1 MIYVQKTGTLTAKDI
16 EMSNSLTGSSCG
28 MSYIT
33 NSGTATI
40 ENLIIDHND
49 TPNNLSHTVAGI
61 INDGQ
66 GQMTLKNA
74 DIDLGRKTNYGIYM
88 LGGKLALSDSAI
100 NTTGTTNYGAYI
112 KDGELTLQNSTIS
125 ATGTTSYGAY
135 ISNGDLVMG
144 EPEPVDSPNYGT
156 ENANVSTTSP
166 SIKAIGT
173 TSGIG
178 VYKDLGKF
186 KFYDGIITASTSA
199 IPRDNITTDV
209 EHLYEPTFHT
219 DAYGN
224 DVCILTWMRD
234 LPSQPGN

>member
-1 MIYVQKTGTLTAKDI
+1 MVRLAQDIRANLLLEEEHRHFVWTDMAAYGRGGSFDTNLGFRKTLT
-16 EMSNSLTGSSCG
+16 L
-28 MSYIT
+28 
-33 NSGTATI
+33 
-40 ENLIIDHND
+40 
-49 TPNNLSHTVAGI
+49 
-61 INDGQ
+61 
-66 GQMTLKNA
+66 
-74 DIDLGRKTNYGIYM
+74 
-88 LGGKLALSDSAI
+88 
-100 NTTGTTNYGAYI
+100 
-112 KDGELTLQNSTIS
+112 
-125 ATGTTSYGAY
+125 
-135 ISNGDLVMG
+135 
-144 EPEPVDSPNYGT
+144 
-156 ENANVSTTSP
+156 STTSP

>member
-1 MIYVQKTGTLTAKDI
+1 MTAR
-16 EMSNSLTGSSCG
+16 G
-28 MSYIT
+28 
-33 NSGTATI
+33 
-40 ENLIIDHND
+40 
-49 TPNNLSHTVAGI
+49 
-61 INDGQ
+61 
-66 GQMTLKNA
+66 
-74 DIDLGRKTNYGIYM
+74 
-88 LGGKLALSDSAI
+88 
-100 NTTGTTNYGAYI
+100 
-112 KDGELTLQNSTIS
+112 KDGAIS
-125 ATGTTSYGAY
+125 SRHP
-135 ISNGDLVMG
+135 G
-144 EPEPVDSPNYGT
+144 EPPSGGRTSTFRLDRHGSLQTGRFFRYESWLP